1 MKRSATRKNE
11 PKTANKKKPK
21 PIRVAKPDPVPAPE
35 LKPKRTPPRVM
46 PASPTR
52 MSNRYVRKES
62 LTPRTVHQVAA
73 ERGFRITQF
82 LTDEVWVDIYGNRYN
97 IDRTPIRWI
106 LVNK

>member
-1 MKRSATRKNE
+1 MKHKAARKNE
-11 PKTANKKKPK
+11 PKTVNKKTQKKPK
-21 PIRVAKPDPVPAPE
+21 PIRVTKPAPE
-35 LKPKRTPPRVM
+35 PKPKRTPPRVIT
-46 PASPTR
+46 PSPTR

-97 IDRTPIRWI
+97 IDRTPIKWM
-106 LVNK
+106 LMNK